1 MSKPTLLL
9 SSLVLIASCVSGKA
23 RLDDDDDD
31 GDSVNNAEDVTEA
44 CEDANTEPEVL
55 TFTVT
60 FEETEQGCDWGE
72 NDNLDP
78 EQGLFTARREQ
89 MVSLDIP
96 SNVVICDATFDFQGI
111 NPDVDQL
118 LVYDDNFLLTFNDI
132 VLAASYA
139 PMIENFDSEDTLRF
153 YDWDQL
159 AGTEIIFDDSIPTY
173 CLGEEEGL
181 SVCEIPP
188 PETVGNISLEFDPSL
203 VAELS
208 YRALDEDRYD
218 FGFVALG
225 DNDNTDCYH
234 EEFSF
239 LVEVPVIEISG
250 GALPGG

>member
-1 MSKPTLLL
+1 MMWKP
-9 SSLVLIASCVSGKA
+9 VQIFIPLIVISCVSGKA

-31 GDSVNNAEDVTEA
+31 GDAVNNAEDVTEA
-44 CEDANTEPEVL
+44 CEDGDPEVL

-60 FEETEQGCDWGE
+60 FEATEPGCDWGE

-78 EQGLFTARREQ
+78 EQGVFAARNEQ
-89 MVSLDIP
+89 RVSLDIP

-111 NPDVDQL
+111 NPDIDQL

-139 PMIENFDSEDTLRF
+139 PMIDNFEQDESLAF
-153 YDWDQL
+153 YDWSQL
-159 AGTEIIFDDSIPTY
+159 VGTEVIFDNTIPTY
-173 CLGEEEGL
+173 CIGEDEGL
-181 SVCEIPP
+181 AECVIPP
-188 PETVGNISLEFDPSL
+188 PETVGTISLEFDPSL

-208 YRALDEDRYD
+208 YRALEDDRYD

-225 DNDNTDCYH
+225 DNDDTDCYH

-239 LVEVPVIEISG
+239 LVEVPVIEVSG